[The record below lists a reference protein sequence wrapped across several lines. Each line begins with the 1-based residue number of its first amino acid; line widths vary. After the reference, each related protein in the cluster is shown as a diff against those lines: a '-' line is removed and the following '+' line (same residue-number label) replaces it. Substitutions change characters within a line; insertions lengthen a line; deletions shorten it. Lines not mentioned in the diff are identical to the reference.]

1 MQATEIHWDIPATI
15 LQVLPALG
23 SSGGVERG
31 TVELA
36 GAIVEAGGRAIVA
49 SVGGRRVHELTRV
62 GAKHVTIP
70 LDSKN
75 PVVMYNNIARL
86 SALVLQEDVNII
98 HARSR
103 APAWSAYFAA
113 QRTDRAFVTTF
124 HGVYNSNSFLK
135 NYYNSIMTRGARVI
149 AISTFIA
156 GHVRRVYGVP
166 LERIRIVPRGVDTF
180 QFNQAKV
187 SAERIINL
195 AHEWRLEDGMPV
207 VMLPGRLTR
216 WKGHKVFIDAIA
228 RLGRR
233 DLRCLIVGSDQG
245 RKGYR
250 HELVSLI
257 EENEL
262 GDIVRIVDH
271 CDDMP
276 AAYMLSDI
284 VVSAST
290 DPEAFGRVIV
300 EAQALGRPVIASD
313 HGGATENIIEGET
326 GWLVPP
332 GQAIPLAE
340 ALSRILDMAADERA
354 SLSKAAISN
363 ATQNF
368 SKQVMCQN
376 VLNIYSEVLSER
388 GWT

>member
-1 MQATEIHWDIPATI
+1 MQVTGKRLGVSTTI

-31 TVELA
+31 TVEIA
-36 GAIVEAGGRAIVA
+36 EAIVEAGGRAIIA
-49 SVGGRRVHELTRV
+49 SAGGRRVHELIRV
-62 GAKHVTIP
+62 GAKHVFIP

-86 SALVLQEDVNII
+86 SALVIQEGVNLI

-113 QRTDRAFVTTF
+113 QRTHRPFVTTF
-124 HGVYNSNSFLK
+124 HGVYNSANFLK
-135 NYYNSIMTRGARVI
+135 TYYNSIMTRGARVI

-156 GHVRRVYGVP
+156 GHIRRIYGLP
-166 LERIRIVPRGVDTF
+166 LERIRIVPRGVDTLR
-180 QFNQAKV
+180 FNPKQV
-187 SAERIINL
+187 SAERVISL
-195 AHEWRLEDGMPV
+195 AHEWRLDDGMPV

-216 WKGHKVFIDAIA
+216 WKGHEVFIDAIA
-228 RLGRR
+228 HLGRR
-233 DLRCLIVGSDQG
+233 DVRFLIVGSDQG

-250 HELVSLI
+250 HELESLV
-257 EENEL
+257 ERNGL
-262 GDIVRIVDH
+262 GDVVRIVDH

-276 AAYMLSDI
+276 AAYMLSDV

-300 EAQALGRPVIASD
+300 EAQALGRPVVASG
-313 HGGATENIIEGET
+313 HGGATESIIEGKT

-332 GQAIPLAE
+332 GQATPLAE
-340 ALSRILDMAADERA
+340 TLSRILAMGADERA
-354 SLSKAAISN
+354 SLSRAAISN
-363 ATQNF
+363 VNQNF
-368 SKQVMCQN
+368 SKRVMCDSVLDIYN
-376 VLNIYSEVLSER
+376 EVLNER
-388 GWT
+388 G

>member
-1 MQATEIHWDIPATI
+1 MQATEKYSDIPATI

-31 TVELA
+31 TVEVA
-36 GAIVEAGGRAIVA
+36 EAIVEAGGRAIVA

-124 HGVYNSNSFLK
+124 HGVYNSNSFLI

-180 QFNQAKV
+180 RFDQAQV
-187 SAERIINL
+187 SAERVISL
-195 AHEWRLEDGMPV
+195 AQEWRLDDGMPV

-228 RLGRR
+228 HLGRR
-233 DLRCLIVGSDQG
+233 DFRCLIVGSDQG
-245 RKGYR
+245 RVD
-250 HELVSLI
+250 VS
-257 EENEL
+257 
-262 GDIVRIVDH
+262 
-271 CDDMP
+271 
-276 AAYMLSDI
+276 S
-284 VVSAST
+284 
-290 DPEAFGRVIV
+290 
-300 EAQALGRPVIASD
+300 
-313 HGGATENIIEGET
+313 
-326 GWLVPP
+326 
-332 GQAIPLAE
+332 
-340 ALSRILDMAADERA
+340 
-354 SLSKAAISN
+354 
-363 ATQNF
+363 
-368 SKQVMCQN
+368 
-376 VLNIYSEVLSER
+376 
-388 GWT
+388 